1 MASWQAHFISLL
13 LRTTFKPRLAKAM
26 EAADARRLLE
36 SGAAHKVPEDLDVR
50 PGEVAG
56 IAGEWVERHGS
67 APRATLLHLHGGG
80 YFACSART
88 HRPYTCFFA
97 EQGFRV
103 FAPNYR
109 LAPEHPFPA
118 AIDDAQHVYLSL
130 VRALAGA
137 HSLVVTGDS
146 AGGGLT
152 LALMQRLREAQQ
164 PLPAAIALF
173 SPWTD
178 LATTGPSAIENEA
191 SCSMFVSEAIRR
203 GAAGYLGGA
212 DALHPH
218 ASPLYA
224 DMRGLPPMLVHAAER
239 EAMRDD
245 STRLVERA
253 RAAGVE
259 VDFRLWP
266 VVHHDWQMFQ
276 PFIPEARESLTIAS
290 AFLRARVAQADVA
303 QAPAPQAVPD
313 AAPDVEVCIVGSGF
327 SGIGMAI
334 RLQHAGIDSFCVLEQ
349 AGEIGGT
356 WRDNTYPG
364 CTCDI
369 PSHLYSLSFAPKTDW
384 SRMYPTQPE
393 IRAYLHECVERFDLA
408 QRIRLDTRLDSA
420 TYDEASGLWNMRTSN
435 GSFSARF
442 LVSAIGG
449 LHRPAI
455 PALPG
460 IESFAGPS
468 FHSARWDHGLDLKGK
483 HVAVIGTGASAIQF
497 VPQIAAQVE
506 QLDLYQ
512 RTAPWVLPKL
522 DRPIGPRERWAL
534 GHVPGYRTLCRW
546 RLYWR
551 QELFAFGFTLEP
563 RLLDRARKIGLWL
576 LRKQVPS
583 EELRT
588 QLTPTY
594 QPGCKRIL
602 ISNDYFPTLSQPHV
616 KLVTAGIR
624 EVRPRSVLTEDGVER
639 RADVVIFGTG
649 FQATDTL
656 GPLRVSGRGGVRLD
670 EAWRGGMHAYY
681 GTSVPGFPNFFMLS
695 GPNTGLGHNS
705 VIFMLEAQ
713 MGYVIDC
720 ITTMRRRGLRT
731 LEVRAHV
738 EADHNEALQH
748 RLRRTVWAS
757 GCRSWYLDEHGRNV
771 TLWPGFTFDYWRRMR
786 RVDWRAYRTQFGTQ
800 ARTQAATQAGT
811 QAGPG

>member
-1 MASWQAHFISLL
+1 MASWQAHLVSFL
-13 LRTTFKPRLAKAM
+13 LRTTFKPRLAKALEVH
-26 EAADARRLLE
+26 EARPLLE
-36 SGAAHKVPEDLDVR
+36 SGASHKVPDDLEVQ

-56 IAGEWVERHGS
+56 IPGEWVDRPGTT
-67 APRATLLHLHGGG
+67 PQATLLHLHGGG

-97 EQGFRV
+97 AQGFRV

-118 AIDDAQHVYLSL
+118 AIDDALRVYLSL
-130 VRALAGA
+130 VESLGGAGP
-137 HSLVVTGDS
+137 LVVTGDS
-146 AGGGLT
+146 AGGGLV
-152 LALMQRLREAQQ
+152 LALMQRLREAQH
-164 PLPAAIALF
+164 PVPAAIALF

-203 GAAGYLGGA
+203 GAAGYLNGA

-259 VDFRLWP
+259 VEFRLWP

-276 PFIPEARESLTIAS
+276 PFIPEALESLRIATAFLLARTRPVAAEAS
-290 AFLRARVAQADVA
+290 APPAVARDV
-303 QAPAPQAVPD
+303 
-313 AAPDVEVCIVGSGF
+313 APDVEVCIVGAGF
-327 SGIGMAI
+327 SGLGMAI
-334 RLQHAGIDSFCVLEQ
+334 QLERAGIGSFRVLEQ

-393 IRAYLHECVERFDLA
+393 IRAYLHDCVARFALA
-408 QRIRLDTRLDSA
+408 DRIRLNTRLEHA
-420 TYDEASGLWNMRTSN
+420 IYDEASGLWSVHTCD

-442 LVSAIGG
+442 VVSAIGG

-468 FHSARWDHGLDLKGK
+468 FHSARWDHGLDLRGK
-483 HVAVIGTGASAIQF
+483 HVAVVGTGASAIQF
-497 VPQIAAQVE
+497 VPQIAAQVA

-522 DRPIGPRERWAL
+522 DRPISPREQWAL
-534 GHVPGYRTLCRW
+534 RHVPLYRTLWRW

-551 QELFAFGFTLEP
+551 QELLAFGFTLKP
-563 RLLDRARKIGLWL
+563 HLLDRAKKIGMRL
-576 LRKQVPS
+576 LRRQVPS
-583 EELRT
+583 EELRAR
-588 QLTPTY
+588 LTPTY
-594 QPGCKRIL
+594 HPGCKRIL
-602 ISNDYFPTLSQPHV
+602 ISNDYFPTLAQPHV
-616 KLVTAGIR
+616 KLVTVGIR
-624 EVRPRSVLTEDGVER
+624 EVRPHGVVTDDGVEH
-639 RADVVIFGTG
+639 RADVIIYGTG
-649 FQATDTL
+649 FHATDTL
-656 GPLRVSGRGGVRLD
+656 GPLRVTGRDGVRLD
-670 EAWRGGMHAYY
+670 EVWRGGMHAYY
-681 GTSVPGFPNFFMLS
+681 GTTVPRFPNFFMIS

-705 VIFMLEAQ
+705 VIFMFEAQ
-713 MGYVIDC
+713 IGYVLDC
-720 ITTMRRRGLRT
+720 ITTMRQRGLRT
-731 LEVRAHV
+731 IEVRAHV
-738 EADHNEALQH
+738 EADHNEAVQRRLQ
-748 RLRRTVWAS
+748 RTVWS
-757 GCRSWYLDEHGRNV
+757 TGCKSWYLDANGRNV
-771 TLWPGFTFDYWRRMR
+771 TLWPGFTFDYWRRLR
-786 RVDWRAYRTQFGTQ
+786 RVNWRAYRTRSP
-800 ARTQAATQAGT
+800 APAAENR
-811 QAGPG
+811 

>member
-13 LRTTFKPRLAKAM
+13 LRTTFKPRLAKAL

-36 SGAAHKVPEDLDVR
+36 SGAAHKVPDELDVR

-56 IAGEWVERHGS
+56 IAGEWVTRHGTT
-67 APRATLLHLHGGG
+67 AQATLLHLHGGG
-80 YFACSART
+80 YLACSART

-97 EQGFRV
+97 AQGFRV

-118 AIDDAQHVYLSL
+118 AIDDAQRVYLTL
-130 VRALAGA
+130 VEALGGA
-137 HSLVVTGDS
+137 SSLVVTGDS

-191 SCSMFVSEAIRR
+191 SCSMFVSEALRR
-203 GAAGYLGGA
+203 GAAGYLDGA

-224 DMRGLPPMLVHAAER
+224 DMQGLPPMLVHAAER

-253 RAAGVE
+253 RAAGVDVE
-259 VDFRLWP
+259 FRLWP

-276 PFIPEARESLTIAS
+276 PFIPEARESLTIACE
-290 AFLRARVAQADVA
+290 FLRARVAQTAVGA
-303 QAPAPQAVPD
+303 AASESPPPQPARN

-327 SGIGMAI
+327 SGLGMAI
-334 RLQHAGIDSFCVLEQ
+334 RLGRAGIDSFCVLEQ
-349 AGEIGGT
+349 ASEIGGT

-393 IRAYLHECVERFDLA
+393 IRAYLHDCVARFGLA
-408 QRIRLDTRLDSA
+408 KHIRLNTRLERA
-420 TYDEASGLWNMRTSN
+420 AYDEASGLWKVQTAG

-442 LVSAIGG
+442 VVSAIGG
-449 LHRPAI
+449 LHRPSI

-468 FHSARWDHGLDLKGK
+468 FHSSRWDHGLDLTGK

-497 VPQIAAQVE
+497 VPRIAPQVA

-522 DRPIGPRERWAL
+522 DRPIGAREQWAL
-534 GHVPGYRTLCRW
+534 RHVPLFRTLCRW

-551 QELFAFGFTLEP
+551 QELFAFRFTLEP
-563 RLLDRARKIGLWL
+563 RLLDRAKKMGLRL

-583 EELRT
+583 DELRAR
-588 QLTPTY
+588 LTPTY

-602 ISNDYFPTLSQPHV
+602 ISNDYLPTLTQPQV
-616 KLVTAGIR
+616 TLVTAGIR
-624 EVRPRSVLTEDGVER
+624 EVRPHGVLTDDGVER
-639 RADVVIFGTG
+639 RADVIIYGTG

-656 GPLRVSGRGGVRLD
+656 GPLRVTGRGGVRLD
-670 EAWRGGMHAYY
+670 EAWRAGMHAYY
-681 GTSVPGFPNFFMLS
+681 GTAVPGFPNFFMLS

-705 VIFMLEAQ
+705 VIFMFEAQ
-713 MGYVIDC
+713 IAHVLEC

-738 EADHNEALQH
+738 EADHNEAMQR
-748 RLRRTVWAS
+748 RLRHTVWAT
-757 GCRSWYLDEHGRNV
+757 GCKSWYLDANGRNV

-786 RVDWRAYRTQFGTQ
+786 RVDWGAYRTQ
-800 ARTQAATQAGT
+800 ALR
-811 QAGPG
+811 PVRPE

>member
-1 MASWQAHFISLL
+1 MASWQAHFISFL
-13 LRTTFKPRLAKAM
+13 LRTTFKPRLAKAL
-26 EAADARRLLE
+26 EAVEARRLLE
-36 SGAAHKVPEDLDVR
+36 SGAAHKVPGDLDVR

-56 IAGEWVERHGS
+56 IPGEWVVQRGA
-67 APRATLLHLHGGG
+67 APKATLLHLHGGG

-88 HRPYTCFFA
+88 HRPFTCFFA
-97 EQGFRV
+97 AQGFRV

-118 AIDDAQHVYLSL
+118 AIDDVQQVYLNL
-130 VRALAGA
+130 VDELGDAQA
-137 HSLVVTGDS
+137 LVVTGDS

-152 LALMQRLREAQQ
+152 LALMQRLREAQL

-191 SCSMFVSEAIRR
+191 SCSMFDSEMMRR
-203 GAAGYLGGA
+203 GAAGYLNGA

-245 STRLVERA
+245 STRLAERA

-259 VDFRLWP
+259 VEFRLWP

-276 PFIPEARESLTIAS
+276 PFIPEARESLRIAS
-290 AFLRARVAQADVA
+290 AFLLARVQPSAAAPLAQPLRDV
-303 QAPAPQAVPD
+303 
-313 AAPDVEVCIVGSGF
+313 APDVEVCIVGSGF
-327 SGIGMAI
+327 SGLGMAI
-334 RLQHAGIDSFCVLEQ
+334 RLQQSGIESFSVLEQ
-349 AGEIGGT
+349 HAEIGGT

-364 CTCDI
+364 CCCDI
-369 PSHLYSLSFAPKTDW
+369 PSLLYSLSFAPKTDW

-393 IRAYLHECVERFDLA
+393 IRAYLHDLVERFELA
-408 QRIRLDTRLDSA
+408 PKIRLNTRLEQA
-420 TYDEASGLWNMRTSN
+420 AYDETSGLWNVQTS
-435 GSFSARF
+435 GGSSFSARF
-442 LVSAIGG
+442 LVSATGG
-449 LHRPAI
+449 LSRPSI

-460 IESFAGPS
+460 IESFTGPA
-468 FHSARWDHGLDLKGK
+468 FHSARWDHALDLGGK

-497 VPQIAAQVE
+497 VPQIAGKVA

-522 DRPIGPRERWAL
+522 DRPIGAREQWAL
-534 GHVPGYRTLCRW
+534 DHVPLYRLLSRW
-546 RLYWR
+546 WIYWR
-551 QELFAFGFTLEP
+551 QEMLALGFTVKP
-563 RLLDRARKIGLWL
+563 QLLGRARKMGLHL
-576 LRKQVPS
+576 LRKQVAS

-588 QLTPTY
+588 KLTPTY

-602 ISNDYFPTLSQPHV
+602 ISNDYFPTLAQPQV

-624 EVRPRSVLTEDGVER
+624 EVTPQGVVTDDGAEH
-639 RADVVIFGTG
+639 RADVIIYGTG

-656 GPLRVSGRGGVRLD
+656 GPLRVTGRGGVRLD

-681 GTSVPGFPNFFMLS
+681 GTAVPGFPNFFMVS

-705 VIFMLEAQ
+705 VIFMFEAQ
-713 MGYVIDC
+713 IGYVLDC

-738 EADHNEALQH
+738 EADHNEAMQR
-748 RLRRTVWAS
+748 RLRRTVWAT
-757 GCRSWYLDEHGRNV
+757 GCKSWYLDAHGRNV
-771 TLWPGFTFDYWRRMR
+771 TLWPGFTFEFWRRMR
-786 RVDWRAYRTQFGTQ
+786 RVDWRAYRTQT
-800 ARTQAATQAGT
+800 APATET
-811 QAGPG
+811 R

>member
-13 LRTTFKPRLAKAM
+13 LRTTFKPRLAKAL

-36 SGAAHKVPEDLDVR
+36 SGASHKVPDDLDVQ

-56 IAGEWVERHGS
+56 IPGEWVVRHGS

-80 YFACSART
+80 YLACSART

-97 EQGFRV
+97 AQGFRV

-118 AIDDAQHVYLSL
+118 AIDDAQRVYLSL
-130 VRALAGA
+130 VEALGGA
-137 HSLVVTGDS
+137 ASLVVTGDS

-152 LALMQRLREAQQ
+152 LALMQRIREAGQ

-203 GAAGYLGGA
+203 GAAGYLDGA

-253 RAAGVE
+253 RAAGVDVE
-259 VDFRLWP
+259 FRLWP

-290 AFLRARVAQADVA
+290 AFLLARAGPDTAAE
-303 QAPAPQAVPD
+303 APAPPAARDV
-313 AAPDVEVCIVGSGF
+313 APDVEVCIVGSGF
-327 SGIGMAI
+327 SGLGMAI
-334 RLQHAGIDSFCVLEQ
+334 RLEQSGIGSFRVLEQ
-349 AGEIGGT
+349 AGAIGGT

-393 IRAYLHECVERFDLA
+393 IRAYLHDCVARFGLA
-408 QRIRLDTRLDSA
+408 DRIRLNTRLDSA
-420 TYDEASGLWNMRTSN
+420 AYDEASGLWNVQTSS

-442 LVSAIGG
+442 VVSAIGG
-449 LHRPAI
+449 LHRPSI

-460 IESFAGPS
+460 IESFDGPS
-468 FHSARWDHGLDLKGK
+468 FHSSRWDHGLDLAGK

-497 VPQIAAQVE
+497 VPQIAPQVA

-522 DRPIGPRERWAL
+522 DRPIGAREQWAL
-534 GHVPGYRTLCRW
+534 RHVPLFRTLCRW
-546 RLYWR
+546 LLYWR
-551 QELFAFGFTLEP
+551 QELFAFGFTVKP
-563 RLLDRARKIGLWL
+563 QLLDRAKKIGLWL

-583 EELRT
+583 EELRA

-602 ISNDYFPTLSQPHV
+602 ISNDYFPALTQPQV
-616 KLVTAGIR
+616 TLVTAGIR
-624 EVRPRSVLTEDGVER
+624 EVRAHAVVTDDGVER
-639 RADVVIFGTG
+639 RADVIIYGTG

-656 GPLRVSGRGGVRLD
+656 GPLRVTGRDGVRLD

-681 GTSVPGFPNFFMLS
+681 GTSVPSFPNFFMLS

-705 VIFMLEAQ
+705 VIFMFEAQ
-713 MGYVIDC
+713 IAHVLEC
-720 ITTMRRRGLRT
+720 ITTMRQRGLRT

-738 EADHNEALQH
+738 EADHNEALQR
-748 RLRRTVWAS
+748 RLRRTVWAT
-757 GCRSWYLDEHGRNV
+757 GCKSWYLDANGRNV
-771 TLWPGFTFDYWRRMR
+771 TLWPGFTFDYWHQLR
-786 RVDWRAYRTQFGTQ
+786 RVDWRAYRTQ
-800 ARTQAATQAGT
+800 
-811 QAGPG
+811 AGPA

>member
-1 MASWQAHFISLL
+1 MASWQAHLVSWL
-13 LRTTFKPRLAKAM
+13 LRTTFKPRLAKAL
-26 EAADARRLLE
+26 EAHDARRLLE
-36 SGAAHKVPEDLDVR
+36 SGAAHKVPDDLDVR

-56 IAGEWVERHGS
+56 IPGEWVVRHGT

-97 EQGFRV
+97 AQGFRV

-118 AIDDAQHVYLSL
+118 AIDDAQRVYLSL
-130 VRALAGA
+130 VEALGSAG
-137 HSLVVTGDS
+137 SLVVTGDS
-146 AGGGLT
+146 AGGGLV
-152 LALMQRLREAQQ
+152 LALMQRVREAGQ

-203 GAAGYLGGA
+203 GAAGYLDGA

-224 DMRGLPPMLVHAAER
+224 DMRGLPPMLVHAAEH
-239 EAMRDD
+239 ESMRDD

-259 VDFRLWP
+259 VESRLWP

-290 AFLRARVAQADVA
+290 AFLLARVARVALAAA
-303 QAPAPQAVPD
+303 QAPAPQAAREVP
-313 AAPDVEVCIVGSGF
+313 PDVEVCIVGSGF
-327 SGIGMAI
+327 SGLGMAI
-334 RLQHAGIDSFCVLEQ
+334 RLEQSGIGSFRVLEQ
-349 AGEIGGT
+349 AAEIGGT

-364 CTCDI
+364 CACDI

-393 IRAYLHECVERFDLA
+393 IRAYLHDCVARFGLA
-408 QRIRLDTRLDSA
+408 DRIRLNTRLEGA
-420 TYDEASGLWNMRTSN
+420 EYDEASGLWNVRTSN

-442 LVSAIGG
+442 VVSAIGG

-460 IESFAGPS
+460 IESFVGPS
-468 FHSARWDHGLDLKGK
+468 FHSSRWDHSLDLTGK

-497 VPQIAAQVE
+497 VPQIARQVA

-522 DRPIGPRERWAL
+522 DRAIGPREQWAL
-534 GHVPGYRTLCRW
+534 RHVPLFRTLCRW

-551 QELFAFGFTLEP
+551 QELLALGFTVKP
-563 RLLDRARKIGLWL
+563 QLLDRARKMGLWL

-583 EELRT
+583 EQLRA
-588 QLTPTY
+588 QLTPDY
-594 QPGCKRIL
+594 RPGCKRIL
-602 ISNDYFPTLSQPHV
+602 ISNDYFPTLGQAHV

-624 EVRPRSVLTEDGVER
+624 EVRPHGLLGKDGVER
-639 RADVVIFGTG
+639 RADVIIYSTG
-649 FQATDTL
+649 FQATDPL
-656 GPLRVSGRGGVRLD
+656 GPLRVTGRGGVRLD
-670 EAWRGGMHAYY
+670 EAWRGGLHAYY
-681 GTSVPGFPNFFMLS
+681 GTTVPGFPNFFMIS

-705 VIFMLEAQ
+705 VIFMFEVQIAYVLE
-713 MGYVIDC
+713 C
-720 ITTMRRRGLRT
+720 IKTMRRQGLRT

-738 EADHNEALQH
+738 EADHNEALQR

-757 GCRSWYLDEHGRNV
+757 GCKSWYLDANGRNV
-771 TLWPGFTFDYWRRMR
+771 TLWPGFTFDYWRRLR
-786 RVDWRAYRTQFGTQ
+786 RVDWRAYRTAST
-800 ARTQAATQAGT
+800 AATKT
-811 QAGPG
+811 R

>member
-1 MASWQAHFISLL
+1 MASWQAHFISFL
-13 LRTTFKPRLAKAM
+13 LRTTFKPRLAKAL
-26 EAADARRLLE
+26 EATQARRLLE
-36 SGAAHKVPEDLDVR
+36 SGAAHKVPDDLDVQ

-56 IAGEWVERHGS
+56 IPGEWVVRHGTT
-67 APRATLLHLHGGG
+67 PRANLLHLHGGG

-97 EQGFRV
+97 AQGFRV

-118 AIDDAQHVYLSL
+118 AIDDAQRVYLSL
-130 VRALAGA
+130 VEALGGA
-137 HSLVVTGDS
+137 RSLVVTGDS
-146 AGGGLT
+146 AGGGLA
-152 LALMQRLREAQQ
+152 LALMQRLREAGQ
-164 PLPAAIALF
+164 PMPAAIALF

-178 LATTGPSAIENEA
+178 LATTGRSAVENEA

-203 GAAGYLGGA
+203 GAAGYLG
-212 DALHPH
+212 DVDPLHPH

-276 PFIPEARESLTIAS
+276 PFIPEARESLKIAS
-290 AFLRARVAQADVA
+290 AFLHERVAPAATPGATGSTTAND
-303 QAPAPQAVPD
+303 APAPHTARV

-327 SGIGMAI
+327 SGLGMAI
-334 RLQHAGIDSFCVLEQ
+334 QLERAGIGSFRVLEQ

-364 CTCDI
+364 CACDI

-393 IRAYLHECVERFDLA
+393 IRAYLHDCVARFGLA
-408 QRIRLDTRLDSA
+408 NRIRLNTRLEQA
-420 TYDEASGLWNMRTSN
+420 AYDEASGLWNVQTSD

-442 LVSAIGG
+442 VIGAIGG

-460 IESFAGPS
+460 IETFAGPT
-468 FHSARWDHGLDLKGK
+468 FHSACWDHGLDLRGK

-497 VPQIAAQVE
+497 VPQIAPRVAG
-506 QLDLYQ
+506 LDLYQ
-512 RTAPWVLPKL
+512 RTAPWVLPKP
-522 DRPIGPRERWAL
+522 DRPIGAREQWAL
-534 GHVPGYRTLCRW
+534 RHVPLFRTLCRW

-551 QELFAFGFTLEP
+551 QELFAFGFTVKP
-563 RLLDRARKIGLWL
+563 QLLDRAKKMGLRL
-576 LRKQVPS
+576 LRRQVPS
-583 EELRT
+583 DALRAK
-588 QLTPTY
+588 LTPTY

-602 ISNDYFPTLSQPHV
+602 ISNDYFPTLAQPHV

-624 EVRPRSVLTEDGVER
+624 EVRPHGVVTDDGVEH
-639 RADVVIFGTG
+639 RADVIIYGTG

-656 GPLRVSGRGGVRLD
+656 GPLRVTGRDGVRLD

-681 GTSVPGFPNFFMLS
+681 GTTVPGFPNFFMIS

-705 VIFMLEAQ
+705 VIFMFEAQ
-713 MGYVIDC
+713 IGYVLDC
-720 ITTMRRRGLRT
+720 IKTMRRRGLHT

-738 EADHNEALQH
+738 EADHNEAVQR
-748 RLRRTVWAS
+748 RLLRTVWS
-757 GCRSWYLDEHGRNV
+757 TGCRSWYLDAHGRNV

-786 RVDWRAYRTQFGTQ
+786 RVDWRAYRTQGTQ
-800 ARTQAATQAGT
+800 
-811 QAGPG
+811 GPRSAPA

>member
-1 MASWQAHFISLL
+1 MASWQAHFVSLL
-13 LRTTFKPRLAKAM
+13 LRTTFKPRLAKAL
-26 EAADARRLLE
+26 EATEARRLLE
-36 SGAAHKVPEDLDVR
+36 SGAGHKVPDDLDVQ

-56 IAGEWVERHGS
+56 IAGEWVVRHGT
-67 APRATLLHLHGGG
+67 APRPTLLHLHGGG

-97 EQGFRV
+97 AHGFRV

-118 AIDDAQHVYLSL
+118 AIDDAQQVYLSL
-130 VRALAGA
+130 VEALGGAGA
-137 HSLVVTGDS
+137 LVVTGDS

-152 LALMQRLREAQQ
+152 LALMQRLREAGQ

-203 GAAGYLGGA
+203 GAAGYLDGA

-253 RAAGVE
+253 RAAGVAVE
-259 VDFRLWP
+259 FRLWP

-290 AFLRARVAQADVA
+290 EFLLSHVATNGTADA
-303 QAPAPQAVPD
+303 APAEAPRQPIAQG

-327 SGIGMAI
+327 SGLGMAI
-334 RLQHAGIDSFCVLEQ
+334 QLERSGIGSFRVLEQ

-364 CTCDI
+364 CACDI

-393 IRAYLHECVERFDLA
+393 IRAYLHDCVARFGLA
-408 QRIRLDTRLDSA
+408 DRIRLNTRLDSA
-420 TYDEASGLWNMRTSN
+420 AYDETSGLWKVQTST

-460 IESFAGPS
+460 IESFAGPT
-468 FHSARWDHGLDLKGK
+468 FHSSRWDHGLDLAGK

-497 VPQIAAQVE
+497 VPQIAAQVAH
-506 QLDLYQ
+506 LDLYQ

-522 DRPIGPRERWAL
+522 DRAIGPREQWAL
-534 GHVPGYRTLCRW
+534 RHVPLFRTLCRW

-551 QELFAFGFTLEP
+551 QELFAFGFTLKP
-563 RLLDRARKIGLWL
+563 QLLDRARKMGLWL

-583 EELRT
+583 ESMRA
-588 QLTPTY
+588 QLTPDY

-602 ISNDYFPTLSQPHV
+602 ISNDYFPTLAQSHV

-624 EVRPRSVLTEDGVER
+624 AIRPHGVLADDGVER
-639 RADVVIFGTG
+639 RADVIIYGTG

-656 GPLRVSGRGGVRLD
+656 GPLRVTGRGGARLD
-670 EAWRGGMHAYY
+670 EMWRGGMHAYY
-681 GTSVPGFPNFFMLS
+681 GTTVPRFPNFFMVS

-705 VIFMLEAQ
+705 VIFMFEAQ
-713 MGYVIDC
+713 IGYVLEC
-720 ITTMRRRGLRT
+720 ITTMRRQGLRT

-738 EADHNEALQH
+738 EADHNEAVQR
-748 RLRRTVWAS
+748 RLRRTVWS
-757 GCRSWYLDEHGRNV
+757 TGCKSWYLDANGRNV
-771 TLWPGFTFDYWRRMR
+771 TLWPGFTFDYWRRLR
-786 RVDWRAYRTQFGTQ
+786 HVDWRAYRTESTP
-800 ARTQAATQAGT
+800 A
-811 QAGPG
+811 

>member
-1 MASWQAHFISLL
+1 MASWQAHFVSLL
-13 LRTTFKPRLAKAM
+13 LRTTFKPRLAKALEVH
-26 EAADARRLLE
+26 EARPLLE
-36 SGAAHKVPEDLDVR
+36 SGASHKVPADLEVQ

-56 IAGEWVERHGS
+56 IPGEWVVRPGTT
-67 APRATLLHLHGGG
+67 PQATLLHLHGGG

-97 EQGFRV
+97 AQGLRV

-118 AIDDAQHVYLSL
+118 AIDDAQRVYLSL
-130 VRALAGA
+130 VEALGGAG
-137 HSLVVTGDS
+137 SLVVTGDS
-146 AGGGLT
+146 AGGGLV

-164 PLPAAIALF
+164 PMPAAIALF

-203 GAAGYLGGA
+203 GAAGYLNGA

-259 VDFRLWP
+259 VEFRLWP

-276 PFIPEARESLTIAS
+276 PFIPEALESLRIAT
-290 AFLRARVAQADVA
+290 AFLLARTRPLAAEA
-303 QAPAPQAVPD
+303 NPAPAIARD
-313 AAPDVEVCIVGSGF
+313 EAPDVEVCIVGAGF
-327 SGIGMAI
+327 SGLGMAI
-334 RLQHAGIDSFCVLEQ
+334 RLECAGIGSFRVLEE

-393 IRAYLHECVERFDLA
+393 IRAYLHDCVARFALA
-408 QRIRLDTRLDSA
+408 NRILLNTRLEQA
-420 TYDEASGLWNMRTSN
+420 AYDEASGLWNVQTS
-435 GSFSARF
+435 GESFTARF
-442 LVSAIGG
+442 VVSAIGG

-468 FHSARWDHGLDLKGK
+468 FHSARWDHGLDLRGK
-483 HVAVIGTGASAIQF
+483 HVAVVGTGASAIQF
-497 VPQIAAQVE
+497 VPQIAAQVA
-506 QLDLYQ
+506 QLDIYQ

-522 DRPIGPRERWAL
+522 DRLIGPREQWAL
-534 GHVPGYRTLCRW
+534 RHVPLYRTLCRW

-551 QELFAFGFTLEP
+551 QELLAIGFTIKPQLLDGAKKIGM
-563 RLLDRARKIGLWL
+563 RLLRR
-576 LRKQVPS
+576 QVPS
-583 EELRT
+583 EELRA
-588 QLTPTY
+588 QLTPTHH
-594 QPGCKRIL
+594 PGCKRIL
-602 ISNDYFPTLSQPHV
+602 ISNDYYPTLAQPHV

-624 EVRPRSVLTEDGVER
+624 EVRPHGVVTDDGVEH
-639 RADVVIFGTG
+639 RADVIIYGTG
-649 FQATDTL
+649 FHATDTL
-656 GPLRVSGRGGVRLD
+656 GPLRVSGRDGVRLD
-670 EAWRGGMHAYY
+670 QVWRGGMHAYY
-681 GTSVPGFPNFFMLS
+681 GTTVPRFPNFFMIS

-705 VIFMLEAQ
+705 VIFMFEAQ
-713 MGYVIDC
+713 IGYVLDC

-731 LEVRAHV
+731 IEVRAHV
-738 EADHNEALQH
+738 EADHNEAMQRRLQ
-748 RLRRTVWAS
+748 RTVWS
-757 GCRSWYLDEHGRNV
+757 TGCKSWYLDEHGRNV
-771 TLWPGFTFDYWRRMR
+771 TLWPGFTFDYWRRLR
-786 RVDWRAYRTQFGTQ
+786 RVNWGAYRTES
-800 ARTQAATQAGT
+800 
-811 QAGPG
+811 GPA

>member
-1 MASWQAHFISLL
+1 MASWQAHFVSLL
-13 LRTTFKPRLAKAM
+13 LRTTFKPRLAKAL
-26 EAADARRLLE
+26 EATQARRLLE
-36 SGAAHKVPEDLDVR
+36 SGAAHKVPDDLDVQ

-56 IAGEWVERHGS
+56 IPGEWVVRHGT

-97 EQGFRV
+97 AQGFRV

-118 AIDDAQHVYLSL
+118 AIDDVLRVYLGL
-130 VRALAGA
+130 VEALGGAG
-137 HSLVVTGDS
+137 SLVVTGDS

-152 LALMQRLREAQQ
+152 LALMQRIREAGQ

-203 GAAGYLGGA
+203 GAAGYLDGA

-224 DMRGLPPMLVHAAER
+224 DLRGLPPMLVHAAER

-259 VDFRLWP
+259 VEFRLWP

-290 AFLRARVAQADVA
+290 GFLLARVAHAA
-303 QAPAPQAVPD
+303 IAEAPAPQRTRD

-327 SGIGMAI
+327 SGLGMAI
-334 RLQHAGIDSFCVLEQ
+334 RLEQSGIGSFRVLEQ
-349 AGEIGGT
+349 SGEVGGT

-384 SRMYPTQPE
+384 TRMYPSQPE
-393 IRAYLHECVERFDLA
+393 IRAYLHDCVAHFGLA
-408 QRIRLDTRLDSA
+408 ERIRLNTRLESA
-420 TYDEASGLWNMRTSN
+420 EYDEASGLWKVHTST

-442 LVSAIGG
+442 VVSAIGG

-460 IESFAGPS
+460 IESFAGRS
-468 FHSARWDHGLDLKGK
+468 FHSARWDHGVDLRGK

-497 VPQIAAQVE
+497 VPQIAGEVA

-522 DRPIGPRERWAL
+522 DRAIGAREQWAL
-534 GHVPGYRTLCRW
+534 RHVPLFRTLCRW

-551 QELFAFGFTLEP
+551 QELFAFGFTLKP
-563 RLLDRARKIGLWL
+563 QLLDRARRMGLRL

-583 EELRT
+583 EALRA
-588 QLTPTY
+588 QLTPDH

-602 ISNDYFPTLSQPHV
+602 ISNDYFPTLTRPQV
-616 KLVTAGIR
+616 TLVTAGIR
-624 EVRPRSVLTEDGVER
+624 EVRPHAVVTDDGVER
-639 RADVVIFGTG
+639 RADVIIYGTG
-649 FQATDTL
+649 FHATDPI
-656 GPLRVSGRGGVRLD
+656 GPLRVTGRGGVHLD

-681 GTSVPGFPNFFMLS
+681 GMAVPGFPNFFMIS

-705 VIFMLEAQ
+705 VIFMFEAQ
-713 MGYVIDC
+713 IGYVLEC
-720 ITTMRRRGLRT
+720 ITTMRRQGLRT

-738 EADHNEALQH
+738 EADHNEVVQR
-748 RLRRTVWAS
+748 RLRRTVWS
-757 GCRSWYLDEHGRNV
+757 TGCRSWYLDAHGRNV
-771 TLWPGFTFDYWRRMR
+771 TLWPGFTFDYWRRLR
-786 RVDWRAYRTQFGTQ
+786 RVDWRAYRTEGTE
-800 ARTQAATQAGT
+800 GT
-811 QAGPG
+811 EGR